1 VTQSRRYGQNYG
13 HLYPTLH
20 LSYDVG
26 EGRRLTA
33 SYSKRVNRP
42 FFVDVNPYRQS
53 NSPQSAAQ
61 GNPDL
66 KPELTDSFEVGFERR
81 KGPSILLATLYYRS
95 TTDAI
100 TVLATDL
107 GDGVLLA
114 QRANAGERQNAGL
127 ELVKTGKLNAKLTY
141 NLSANLYWS
150 RIQSPNL
157 GVNVNRSA
165 TTGFGRAN
173 LNWQV
178 TPNDFVQVNLFANG
192 KTLYPQGYGA
202 PTASGNI
209 GWRHKVNDKV
219 SWMLVAQDP
228 FDTLRNK
235 LVLDAPDGAIR
246 RRARFNSQ
254 VFTFTIVKNFGG
266 GKPRDPNFEF
276 APGGAPGAGPL

>member
-1 VTQSRRYGQNYG
+1 
-13 HLYPTLH
+13 L
-20 LSYDVG
+20 
-26 EGRRLTA
+26 
-33 SYSKRVNRP
+33 
-42 FFVDVNPYRQS
+42 
-53 NSPQSAAQ
+53 
-61 GNPDL
+61 
-66 KPELTDSFEVGFERR
+66 GFERR

-100 TVLATDL
+100 TTLAVDL

-127 ELVKTGKLNAKLTY
+127 ELVKAGKLNAKLTY

-150 RIQSPNL
+150 RIRSPNL
-157 GVNVNRSA
+157 GFNADRSG

-178 TPNDFVQVNLFANG
+178 TPKDFVQLNLFANG
-192 KTLYPQGYGA
+192 KTFYPQGYGA

-209 GWRHKVNDKV
+209 GWRHKVNDTV

-235 LVLDAPDGAIR
+235 LVLDAPDGTIR

-254 VFTFTIVKNFGG
+254 VFTFTIIQTFGG
-266 GKPRDPNFEF
+266 GRTRDPNFDF
-276 APGGAPGAGPL
+276 APGGNAGAGAL